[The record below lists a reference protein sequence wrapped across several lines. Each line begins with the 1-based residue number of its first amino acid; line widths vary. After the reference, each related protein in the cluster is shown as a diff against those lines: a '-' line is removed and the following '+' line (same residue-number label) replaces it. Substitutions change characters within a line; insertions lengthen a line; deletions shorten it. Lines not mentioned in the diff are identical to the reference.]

1 METIQFVQVT
11 PEQLQEKILEGI
23 KELARKHKNYF
34 QPKQLDEYLTRQETA
49 DFFKVDLS
57 TLWHWKQKGFLVPYG
72 AEGIVRYKRSEV
84 EQAMVK
90 LKSKK

>member
-1 METIQFVQVT
+1 MQNIQFIQVT
-11 PEQLQEKILEGI
+11 PEQLQEKILEGVKDLI
-23 KELARKHKNYF
+23 RKHQDIF
-34 QPKQLDEYLTRQETA
+34 SPKQPDEYLTRQETA
-49 DFFKVDLS
+49 DFFKVDVS

-90 LKSKK
+90 LKTK